1 MTYLHRLFGPL
12 YRSADAVA
20 KAILGSR
27 LHFLLSGHFIVIEFT
42 GLRTGVPYRVGLTYR
57 QHGNTLHSMTH
68 RRRLW
73 WRNLRGGR
81 TLAVIYK
88 GKRVPA
94 TSDVEERDPDVIA
107 AGLKERDILRRTFYN
122 VPPEESVLIR
132 IMLGTVPQQSP
143 PSSGKIDPAL
153 NESPSHIRTRS
164 G

>member
-1 MTYLHRLFGPL
+1 M
-12 YRSADAVA
+12 
-20 KAILGSR
+20 
-27 LHFLLSGHFIVIEFT
+27 
-42 GLRTGVPYRVGLTYR
+42 
-57 QHGNTLHSMTH
+57 
-68 RRRLW
+68 
-73 WRNLRGGR
+73 
-81 TLAVIYK
+81 
-88 GKRVPA
+88 
-94 TSDVEERDPDVIA
+94 EERDPDVIA

>member
-42 GLRTGVPYRVGLTYR
+42 GLRTGMPYRVGLTYR

-73 WRNLRGGR
+73 WGICDEDARLRSSTR
-81 TLAVIYK
+81 ASEYRQPLTWK
-88 GKRVPA
+88 SA
-94 TSDVEERDPDVIA
+94 TR
-107 AGLKERDILRRTFYN
+107 
-122 VPPEESVLIR
+122 
-132 IMLGTVPQQSP
+132 M
-143 PSSGKIDPAL
+143 
-153 NESPSHIRTRS
+153 
-164 G
+164 